1 MKQLL
6 LIVGL
11 IGCLVGIQAEGL
23 RVAEGQAE
31 ELCVV
36 SYNVENLFH
45 PKHDTVVE
53 RVRGLEVREL
63 GVTGYGLPI
72 TGERLVE
79 KDDWEWTP
87 EGERRWSYS
96 RYYRKVENI
105 ARVLTN
111 IGEWKGVDVVG
122 LQEVENA
129 LCVKRLCTT
138 LRRGEYDFVHYESPD
153 RRGIDVALIYKKSRI
168 DTIATRAIRVS
179 ASLNGER
186 VRLEDGQSPTGR
198 DEVATELR
206 TRDILYVCAQI
217 KGLKKEQADT
227 IHFFVCHLPSQ
238 RGGKA
243 ESEWKRQAAKQ
254 VLQQAVDSVYGVEPN
269 AKIIVMGDMNSEDL
283 RIRGL
288 EDLRIRGLED
298 ERMRGL
304 KDERMRGLKDERM
317 KGEGTHKYQGRWT
330 YLDHFYVS
338 PSIDSLSQAQVY
350 DAEWI
355 QETDEKYMG
364 LKPKR
369 TYNGYRYQNGYSD
382 HFPIVLRVR

>member
-1 MKQLL
+1 MRVLTIL
-6 LIVGL
+6 ALM
-11 IGCLVGIQAEGL
+11 GCVTLA
-23 RVAEGQAE
+23 QAE

-45 PKHDTVVE
+45 PKHDSIITSE
-53 RVRGLEVREL
+53 RVNEL
-63 GVTGYGLPI
+63 TN
-72 TGERLVE
+72 ERVIE

-87 EGERRWSYS
+87 EGERRWSYA

-111 IGEWKGVDVVG
+111 IGEWQGVDVVG

-129 LCVKRLCTT
+129 LCVKRLCNT

-153 RRGIDVALIYKKSRI
+153 KRGIDVALIYKKARV
-168 DTIATRAIRVS
+168 DTLSSRAIS
-179 ASLNGER
+179 IQHS
-186 VRLEDGQSPTGR
+186 DF
-198 DEVATELR
+198 R
-206 TRDILYVCAQI
+206 TRDILYVCAQVD
-217 KGLKKEQADT
+217 KQDT

-243 ESEWKRQAAKQ
+243 ESEWKRRAAKD
-254 VLQQAVDSVYGVEPN
+254 VLEQAVDSVYRTNPE
-269 AKIIVMGDMNSEDL
+269 AKIIVMGDMNSADL
-283 RIRGL
+283 TV
-288 EDLRIRGLED
+288 
-298 ERMRGL
+298 
-304 KDERMRGLKDERM
+304 KGLKDERM

-330 YLDHFYVS
+330 FLDHFYVS
-338 PSIDSLSQAQVY
+338 PALDSLSQAKVY

-369 TYNGYRYQNGYSD
+369 TFNGFKYQNGYSD
-382 HFPIVLRVR
+382 HLPIVLHVF